1 MTRAP
6 LVPSIRI
13 RGPGAPTTAL
23 ADRYEVTPL
32 VWFKTNTESSSAPPR
47 NERTVAV
54 TSSAVPN
61 QSIAV
66 EIRCGC
72 KSSN

>member
-1 MTRAP
+1 M
-6 LVPSIRI
+6 RI

-23 ADRYEVTPL
+23 AERYDITPL
-32 VWFKTNTESSSAPPR
+32 SCRRTTTESSSAPPR
-47 NERTVAV
+47 KERTLAV

-66 EIRCGC
+66 EI
-72 KSSN
+72 K